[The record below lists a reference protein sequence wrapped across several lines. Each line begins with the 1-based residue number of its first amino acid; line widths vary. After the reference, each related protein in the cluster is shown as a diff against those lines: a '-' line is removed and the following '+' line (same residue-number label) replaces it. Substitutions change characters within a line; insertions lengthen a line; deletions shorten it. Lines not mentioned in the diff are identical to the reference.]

1 MKLCILF
8 PGCGNYLPIPLTVG
22 GTKGMGI
29 GGSTFT
35 VNTFAGGGIKFTLQ
49 GAPWKIGVASISTDL
64 GTVTRQGF
72 AHGPASNTSS
82 TALPSGVVQ
91 FVTPLV
97 MATNLAPP
105 DTIVPI
111 FGVLRLHFVPEPGAT
126 LQLAVGVAFLTLM
139 GHRRMSR

>member
-1 MKLCILF
+1 MCILF
-8 PGCGNYLPIPLTVG
+8 PGCLSYLPIPLTVG

-35 VNTFAGGGIKFTLQ
+35 VNTFTSGPGIKFTLQ

-126 LQLAVGVAFLTLM
+126 LQLVVGVAFLTLI
-139 GHRRMSR
+139 GHRRTRR